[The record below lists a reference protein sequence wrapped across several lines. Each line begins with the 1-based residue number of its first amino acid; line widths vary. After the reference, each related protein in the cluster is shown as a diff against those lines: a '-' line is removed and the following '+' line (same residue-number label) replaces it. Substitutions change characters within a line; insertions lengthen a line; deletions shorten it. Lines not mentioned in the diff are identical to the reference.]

1 MPVPALQQSLA
12 GQLLAAAR
20 KALPH
25 STTSCCSY
33 EFVLLD
39 AGAIVALLMFSMT
52 NALPL
57 DITPARGELIASIPP
72 LVPPNQDCNTPAV
85 HVVVHGPPDHSNDYW
100 NMRRLGARMAMGTR
114 VTFVAVGLDFDRHAS
129 AISAACEVAEALVT
143 SVPFEPGSAGYVAI
157 DDAINERLFER
168 PTLPILSTD
177 NDNYHNSRL
186 VAFVGPQSYDVG
198 VQCGRALLF
207 TTPQSMGDADGLD
220 IILGRVPPLFYHQ
233 YPGGVV
239 PVYVAPG
246 QEGNNALVRRFSAIN
261 RTLAAHGATA
271 RLTTEVERGA
281 RRTVLL
287 TGGQAVH
294 LRRRGYGGRRAAGRV
309 LSLCNGH
316 ERGVDRFRSCNGA

>member
-57 DITPARGELIASIPP
+57 DITPARGELFASIPP

-157 DDAINERLFER
+157 DDAINECLFER

-198 VQCGRALLF
+198 VQCGRALSSLH
-207 TTPQSMGDADGLD
+207 QSMGDADGLD
-220 IILGRVPPLFYHQ
+220 IILGRVPPRSRPFTISTPAGWCQ
-233 YPGGVV
+233 YMWRPARKGTTRSSGASARST
-239 PVYVAPG
+239 AP
-246 QEGNNALVRRFSAIN
+246 
-261 RTLAAHGATA
+261 
-271 RLTTEVERGA
+271 
-281 RRTVLL
+281 
-287 TGGQAVH
+287 
-294 LRRRGYGGRRAAGRV
+294 
-309 LSLCNGH
+309 
-316 ERGVDRFRSCNGA
+316 